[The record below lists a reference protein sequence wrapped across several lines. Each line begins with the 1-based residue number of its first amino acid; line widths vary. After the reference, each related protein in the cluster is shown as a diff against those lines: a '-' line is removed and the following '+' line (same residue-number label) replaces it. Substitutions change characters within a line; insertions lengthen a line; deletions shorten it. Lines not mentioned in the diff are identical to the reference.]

1 MADKTDFELE
11 YYKAKNAVALEK
23 EKAALQMFI
32 ELNKASVESSFRA
45 IRGAFLLN
53 GGAATALLAT
63 DISLAYYACSFGVG
77 AFLAVIAMGFAYGT
91 NFKAAE
97 TWRPYIENMDSESHQ
112 KHYKIFQD
120 LLRYATFAACV
131 SALLFMVTVIVL
143 AQNII

>member
-1 MADKTDFELE
+1 MPNNSDIELE
-11 YYKAKNAVALEK
+11 YCKAKNAIALEK

-45 IRGAFLLN
+45 IRGAFILN

-63 DISLAYYACSFGVG
+63 DISLAYYACAFGFG

-97 TWRPYIENMDSESHQ
+97 TWRPYLEKMESETHQ
-112 KHYKIFQD
+112 KHYKMFQD

-131 SALLFMVTVIVL
+131 SALLFIVTVIVL
-143 AQNII
+143 AQNLT